1 MLTALGIA
9 SMGFVALFTWRAS
22 LSAAGRGQSPRSAIT
37 EAWLNIAVGFT
48 LNFVMNLLIV
58 PIAVTGG
65 HLSLEANWW
74 MGWIFTTAS
83 IVRQYVIRRWF
94 NGLQVRAS

>member
-1 MLTALGIA
+1 
-9 SMGFVALFTWRAS
+9 MGFVALFTWRAS

-48 LNFVMNLLIV
+48 VNFVMNLLIV
-58 PIAVTGG
+58 PMAVTGG